1 MAEPQEWEI
10 EVEGRRHR
18 LTASPSSWSRTL
30 EWRIDDEVVAM
41 RKTSDDRVQL
51 AHEGL
56 ALDVRFSA
64 LGAGRRATLH
74 ADEGDGTAEL
84 KAGVGVGGV
93 DLVPAPGSPA
103 AKREQWILDHPRLH
117 TLRATIRGT
126 AAIVVPLLLAALLAR
141 LAFSFDLPDIPW
153 PDLPSIPWP
162 DLPDI
167 PWPDLPSIP
176 LPDWSLPGW
185 VREVLD
191 VLRFLFP
198 VLLAVAIARAE
209 IRRHRK
215 QNELRRRPD
224 ESDGGDAGDSP

>member
-18 LTASPSSWSRTL
+18 LTATPSSWSRTL
-30 EWRIDDEVVAM
+30 EWRIDDEVVVT
-41 RKTSDDRVQL
+41 RKTSEDRVQL
-51 AHEGL
+51 TYEGL

-74 ADEGDGTAEL
+74 ADEGDGTAGL
-84 KAGVGVGGV
+84 KAGVGVGGI

-103 AKREQWILDHPRLH
+103 AEREQWILDHPRLH
-117 TLRATIRGT
+117 TLRATLSGT

-141 LAFSFDLPDIPW
+141 FVFSFDLPDIPW

-167 PWPDLPSIP
+167 AWPDLPSIP
-176 LPDWSLPGW
+176 LPDLPDWSLPGW
-185 VREVLD
+185 VREVLE
-191 VLRFLFP
+191 VLRFVFP
-198 VLLAVAIARAE
+198 VLIAVALARAE
-209 IRRHRK
+209 IRRRRK
-215 QNELRRRPD
+215 QEELRRRPEPSDD
-224 ESDGGDAGDSP
+224 E